1 MRIKHVI
8 AMAAVHNL
16 RVCMAITFIIW
27 IYSTDP
33 ILYKILYA
41 TSSPLC
47 IYITF
52 YYKIVQ
58 KVGTAD
64 LPLHYGKAPK
74 WLFERMV
81 RLADAIAGVIIYEYG
96 EEKLLELL
104 SNPYWFQCLA
114 CVLGYD
120 WHSSGTTTVT
130 TAALKEALMKYDI
143 AVAGGKGMAKKI
155 PDEIEK
161 KANKFGID
169 AEEIKYASRMSAKVD
184 SSALQDGYSL
194 YHHAIFFTPDGKWA
208 VIQQGMNTHTRYAR
222 RYHWLWKINNFIEE
236 PHKAIVGKKGIAL
249 DMTARQSEE
258 ARKISLDL
266 AKENPKRLE
275 RQFKAL
281 KENQATLEGKI
292 MALKMPRRIN
302 WEALKQV
309 YEIQPSNYEEFLA
322 VKGIGAGTVRALA
335 YISELVYGKPPSW
348 KDPVKYSFAVGGKD
362 GVPYPVD
369 RKAMDEATKFLQMSL
384 EEAVLGK
391 KEKFLALKRLRSL
404 IPND

>member
-1 MRIKHVI
+1 M
-8 AMAAVHNL
+8 L
-16 RVCMAITFIIW
+16 
-27 IYSTDP
+27 
-33 ILYKILYA
+33 L
-41 TSSPLC
+41 SPLC

-249 DMTARQSEE
+249 DMTAKESKE
-258 ARKISLDL
+258 ARKVSVDLVKDGVEKLKKDFILLRKTPQRSLL
-266 AKENPKRLE
+266 HFTYKLGVKVPEYLKMPWNVNW
-275 RQFKAL
+275 KAL
-281 KENQATLEGKI
+281 KEA
-292 MALKMPRRIN
+292 
-302 WEALKQV
+302 
-309 YEIQPSNYEEFLA
+309 YEIQPRNYEEL
-322 VKGIGAGTVRALA
+322 VGIKGIGPAAIRGLA
-335 YISELVYGKPPSW
+335 YVAELIYGTKVSW
-348 KDPVKYSFAVGGKD
+348 KDPCKYSFAYGGKD
-362 GVPYPVD
+362 GVPRPVD
-369 RKAMDEATKFLQMSL
+369 RHAMDESIKFLDEIL
-384 EEAVLGK
+384 KEANV
-391 KEKFLALKRLRSL
+391 KEGLSKLKRLKEALR
-404 IPND
+404 